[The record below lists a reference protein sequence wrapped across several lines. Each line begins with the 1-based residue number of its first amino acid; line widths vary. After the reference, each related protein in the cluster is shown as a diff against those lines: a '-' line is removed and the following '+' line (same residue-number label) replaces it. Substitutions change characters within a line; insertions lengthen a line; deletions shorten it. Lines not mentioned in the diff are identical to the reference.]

1 MISPLPIRVSCDHSL
16 TPLQIRVSNYIP
28 YHTPQTLQKEGVD
41 CFPYNTPFLSVGK
54 TKKGEN
60 TMENQ
65 PDKQPSN
72 KTDSSSEQQGDG
84 RGKSVGT
91 QENLK
96 QYYYP
101 KGVSGNPSGR
111 PVKNAKFIEA
121 LKLHGAEKPVN
132 DWGDSLL
139 GIFSETNNDAVVE
152 RVWKDAVAGNYT
164 AIRLLM
170 EQGVIEPD
178 GSV

>member
-1 MISPLPIRVSCDHSL
+1 MISPLRIRVSCNHSIS
-16 TPLQIRVSNYIP
+16 PLQIRVSNYIP

-121 LKLHGAEKPVN
+121 LRKYGYDVPR
-132 DWGDSLL
+132 DIFGDKEP
-139 GIFSETNNDAVVE
+139 FSQATNNMAVIDQI
-152 RVWKDAVAGNYT
+152 WKDGKNGNYQ

-170 EQGVIEPD
+170 ELGAIEPD
-178 GSV
+178 TSE